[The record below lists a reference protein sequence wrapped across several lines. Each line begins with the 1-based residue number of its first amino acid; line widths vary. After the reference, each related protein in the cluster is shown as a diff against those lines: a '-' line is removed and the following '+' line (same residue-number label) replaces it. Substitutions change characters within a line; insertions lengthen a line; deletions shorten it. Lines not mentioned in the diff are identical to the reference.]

1 MNLESFDGVA
11 LARAHGSSSRW
22 RVIDSFRGAMTDMPR
37 LLKVAQ
43 TALVLGCLAVPS
55 TVSADNILFARVSSG
70 SYVADGAQLVGFLTA
85 DGHTVD
91 YVDLSAVVVTDFS
104 GYSQV
109 WVYDLVTGADN
120 SATQLANYANIANW
134 YNGLTDKNL
143 ITDGRIISSAPF
155 WTSSGGFPAEDA
167 WIQNYAAQLS
177 LAGGGLVLGTDHDV
191 YQSGINNINNLIGI
205 NPFSGFFG
213 EYPTSQAQ
221 VDVLSPLYVP
231 IGPCNADITL
241 ACINDNSTTGFAPTG
256 AQPNGQFLTP
266 VAYHGTTST
275 AFGNAAVS
283 TTFGSETFPDPHTSV
298 PEPASLLL
306 LGSGLAALARR
317 RFKSRA

>member
-1 MNLESFDGVA
+1 MG
-11 LARAHGSSSRW
+11 
-22 RVIDSFRGAMTDMPR
+22 R
-37 LLKVAQ
+37 LLRLAQ
-43 TALVLGCLAVPS
+43 AVFVLGCLAVPA
-55 TVSADNILFARVSSG
+55 TVSADNILFARVGSS
-70 SYVADGAQLVGFLTA
+70 SYVLDGSQLVGFLTDA
-85 DGHTVD
+85 GHTVD
-91 YVDLSAVVVTDFS
+91 YVDLSAAIITDFS
-104 GYSQV
+104 SYDQV
-109 WVYDLVTGADN
+109 WVYDLVTGSDN
-120 SATQLANYANIANW
+120 SVTQLANYANIAAW
-134 YNGLTDKNL
+134 YNSLTDKNL
-143 ITDGRIISSAPF
+143 ITDGRIISSAPA
-155 WTSSGGFPAEDA
+155 WTSVGGFPAENA

-177 LAGGGLVLGTDHDV
+177 LNGGGMLLGTDHDV
-191 YQSGINNINNLIGI
+191 YQSGINTINQLIGI

-231 IGPCNADITL
+231 IGPCVADATL

-283 TTFGSETFPDPHTSV
+283 ATFESETFPTEV